1 MLSVGLTGG
10 IASGKTTVASM
21 FAALGAGIV
30 DTDLIA
36 RELVEPSEPGLAAI
50 VAEFGPSIL
59 LEDGA
64 LDRAALRRIVFRDAE
79 RRRALEAILHPRI
92 RARALERLELL
103 DTPYAIVVVP
113 LLLETGFDELVERIL
128 VVDCPEQLQ
137 LERLCRRDGVDL
149 HDARAMLEAQ
159 IDRQTRLARADD
171 IVDNS
176 GTSASTRAQVE
187 ALHARY
193 LQLAAKPRLPK

>member
-1 MLSVGLTGG
+1 MLKIGLTGG
-10 IASGKTTVASM
+10 IASGKTTVANM

-36 RELVEPSEPGLAAI
+36 RELVELSEPGLAAI
-50 VAEFGPSIL
+50 IAEFGPSIA
-59 LEDGA
+59 LESGA

-79 RRRALEAILHPRI
+79 RRSALEAILHPLI
-92 RARALERLELL
+92 RARTLQRLELI
-103 DTPYAIVVVP
+103 DAPYAIVVVP

-137 LERLCRRDGVDL
+137 LERLSRRDGIGL

-159 IDRQTRLARADD
+159 IDRPTRLAQADD
-171 IVDNS
+171 IIDNS

-193 LQLAAKPRLPK
+193 FQLAAKRRLPK